1 MNLSGNPIDYLFAFL
16 GGIAL
21 SFTPCVYPLIPISAS
36 YIGIKAN
43 DSKLKGL
50 SLSLIYVTGV
60 AVTYSLLGLVASLT
74 GKIFGMISEHPLT
87 NIFVGMIILLFGA
100 SMLEIF
106 NFPTMNL
113 IKIPIFKKRS
123 FLSTFLLGLI
133 SGFIVSPCV
142 TPALGA
148 ILVYLT
154 TKRNI
159 LYGMTLLLSF
169 AYGMG
174 LILVLTGTFSSIL
187 VNLPKSG
194 KWLGY
199 IKKIGALILIG
210 MGIYFIFSGI
220 RRL

>member
-16 GGIAL
+16 GGIAF
-21 SFTPCVYPLIPISAS
+21 SFTPCVYPLIPISVS
-36 YIGIKAN
+36 YIGIKAH

-50 SLSLIYVTGV
+50 SLSLIYVTGM
-60 AVTYSLLGLVASLT
+60 ALTYSLLGLIASLT
-74 GKIFGMISEHPLT
+74 GRIFGFISEQPLT
-87 NIFVGMIILLFGA
+87 NIFVGTIILLFGV

-106 NFPTMNL
+106 NFPAINL
-113 IKIPIFKKRS
+113 IKIPIFKKKN

-148 ILVYLT
+148 ILAYLT

-174 LILVLTGTFSSIL
+174 LVLVLAGTFSSIL
-187 VNLPKSG
+187 VKLPKSG
-194 KWLGY
+194 KWLSV
-199 IKKIGALILIG
+199 IKKIGALVLIVT
-210 MGIYFIFSGI
+210 GIYFISTGI
-220 RRL
+220 RRI

>member
-1 MNLSGNPIDYLFAFL
+1 MNLSGNPVDYFFAFL
-16 GGIAL
+16 GGIAF
-21 SFTPCVYPLIPISAS
+21 SFTPCVYPLIPISVS
-36 YIGIKAN
+36 FIGIKAS

-50 SLSLIYVTGV
+50 SLSLVYVTGM
-60 AVTYSLLGLVASLT
+60 ALTYSLLGLIASLT
-74 GKIFGMISEHPLT
+74 GRIFGLISEHPVT
-87 NIFVGMIILLFGA
+87 NIFVGMIILLFGV

-106 NFPTMNL
+106 HFPAINL
-113 IKIPIFKKRS
+113 IKIPIFKKRN

-148 ILVYLT
+148 ILAYLT

-174 LILVLTGTFSSIL
+174 LVLILAGTFSSIL
-187 VNLPKSG
+187 VKLPKSG
-194 KWLGY
+194 KWLSI
-199 IKKIGALILIG
+199 IKKIGALILIVT
-210 MGIYFIFSGI
+210 GIYFISTGI
-220 RRL
+220 RRI